1 MTKFKWINRWI
12 TADLSGIHIMAA
24 VLCVFLYGAGY
35 LIPSSRL
42 MTAGYAG
49 LFLTILFF
57 LLHLQLHA
65 CDNFLSMHPSTD
77 HIPKS
82 QMKLVNGVYMAV
94 FLAAATVQLVWF
106 LTAWLALCPAVFP
119 TGRIVITAI
128 VSVVLLAGLFWWNM
142 IAIYLTSVQLG
153 LKHRVLAAL
162 CGWIPGLNIW
172 YLTKMIRITAQEA
185 EFETEKW
192 ELDTARAESE
202 ICKTRYPILMVHGV
216 FFPGLPLPQLLGPH
230 SPGTAAQRCHH
241 LLRAAA
247 VRCSRGGQ
255 RTGAG
260 GADSEHCRGNRLRQ
274 GEHHRPLQGR
284 IGQPGR
290 HRPRWMCPLCGQ
302 PHHHQHAP
310 PGLHL
315 CRISAEEDPCSG
327 SAEDRRYLQRRPEAA
342 GG

>member
-1 MTKFKWINRWI
+1 MRERRQIVLAVIGWLLWMNFPLYLALMELWMVPE
-12 TADLSGIHIMAA
+12 TARVVIHVALAFM
-24 VLCVFLYGAGY
+24 GGT
-35 LIPSSRL
+35 LISRVRCPYPTRRL
-42 MTAGYAG
+42 KRLGEASRN
-49 LFLTILFF
+49 L
-57 LLHLQLHA
+57 
-65 CDNFLSMHPSTD
+65 
-77 HIPKS
+77 
-82 QMKLVNGVYMAV
+82 AV

-216 FFPGLPLPQLLGPH
+216 FFRDYRFLNYWGRIPPGNCSATVPPFTTGSSSPLQPWR
-230 SPGTAAQRCHH
+230 TADGSWRSGFGALSRKP
-241 LLRAAA
+241 AAA
-247 VRCSRGGQ
+247 R
-255 RTGAG
+255 
-260 GADSEHCRGNRLRQ
+260 
-274 GEHHRPLQGR
+274 
-284 IGQPGR
+284 
-290 HRPRWMCPLCGQ
+290 
-302 PHHHQHAP
+302 
-310 PGLHL
+310 
-315 CRISAEEDPCSG
+315 
-327 SAEDRRYLQRRPEAA
+327 
-342 GG
+342 